1 MTAFVKTLG
10 QFVYDDLFQKINQG
24 FFRPGQRL
32 PSEEQLTAQ
41 YSVSRPVVRAA
52 LQKLRT
58 DGFIE
63 SVKGV
68 GSFVKRA
75 SVPSVIQ
82 MSPVSGQEDYLNCF
96 EFRLTLEGSIAYYA
110 TLRANTADKIKIQKA
125 FEATT
130 QHRDVY
136 DKNEMERDLAFHLA
150 IAEATHNRFYVQ
162 ALQAISIQVIEGM
175 SRVTHHFEK
184 TQSNYFAM
192 KDREHSTLLEAI
204 LQGDAGMA
212 KAALELHLNRS
223 KHSIAWSLSPKK

>member
-24 FFRPGQRL
+24 VFRPGQRL

-52 LQKLRT
+52 LQK
-58 DGFIE
+58 
-63 SVKGV
+63 
-68 GSFVKRA
+68 
-75 SVPSVIQ
+75 
-82 MSPVSGQEDYLNCF
+82 
-96 EFRLTLEGSIAYYA
+96 YYA